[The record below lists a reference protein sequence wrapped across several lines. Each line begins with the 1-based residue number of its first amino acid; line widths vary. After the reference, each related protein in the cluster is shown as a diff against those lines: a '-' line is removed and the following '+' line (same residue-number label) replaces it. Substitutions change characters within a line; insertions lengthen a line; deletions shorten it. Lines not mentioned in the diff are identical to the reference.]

1 MKARNRWV
9 FFTLMLAWGAAWVL
23 AFQKQVLR
31 ESAYRAS
38 SLSNIIRKI
47 PLLPPRGRILDRHG
61 RVLAGYQAGIL
72 FISLGSRIHN
82 LPFPVYTPTQIRY
95 IPQSRALRLD
105 EVPGYFEQLYHHPDI
120 LPMLFPLRT
129 YPAGPL
135 TAHVVGYVGEA
146 SRYEVE
152 QGKRWGILVGKSAL
166 ERALDDRLTGSPGT
180 RFFLVNAAGELQT
193 LDPLPPRPPEPGG
206 VVVTSLDL
214 DLQRAVD
221 SLFLPHERGAVV
233 MLDVRTG
240 EILVLYSRPSFDPDE
255 LTGLRAKTAWQ
266 RLVNDPA
273 SPLLNRAVAGL
284 YPPGS
289 TWKPFV
295 ALLAL
300 DRGWVNPAARP
311 VFCDGT
317 YRFGSR
323 VWKCWDPA
331 GHGALNLV
339 EAIEQ
344 SCDVYFYD
352 LARKIG
358 LRPFLEMIT
367 PLRDLLH
374 RTYGVLPEE
383 KPGLVPD
390 WAWYTRRYGRNVS
403 EGMVLNL
410 GIGQG
415 EILLTPLQMAI
426 LAGLIATEGRLPMP
440 HLLRDAPVQDT
451 LYLEASRRAY
461 RLVREGMER
470 VVQGEH
476 GTASGSR
483 IPGLIYAGKTGTA
496 ENPHGKEHSLFIAY
510 APAQN
515 PRIAVSVIVEEGGHG
530 SERAAPIARALIER
544 YAKLYGMGGN
554 AAP

>member
-9 FFTLMLAWGAAWVL
+9 FFSLILAWVTAWAL

-31 ESAYRAS
+31 ESEYRAS
-38 SLSNIIRKI
+38 SLSNIIRNL

-72 FISLGSRIHN
+72 FVTLGSRRHD

-95 IPQSRALRLD
+95 LPQSRALRLD
-105 EVPGYFEQLYHHPDI
+105 EVPGYLEQLYHFPDI
-120 LPMLFPLRT
+120 LPILFPLRI
-129 YPAGPL
+129 YPTGPL

-146 SRYEVE
+146 SSREVE
-152 QGKRWGILVGKSAL
+152 QGKRWGILIGKSGL
-166 ERALDDRLTGSPGT
+166 ERALDDRLTGTPGT

-193 LDPLPPRPPEPGG
+193 LDPLPPRPPTPGE

-214 DLQRAVD
+214 DLQKLAD
-221 SLFLPHERGAVV
+221 SLFRPKERGAAV

-240 EILVLYSRPSFDPDE
+240 EILVLYSRPTFNPNE
-255 LTGLRAKTAWQ
+255 LTGLRARETWR
-266 RLVNDPA
+266 RLVRDRN

-300 DRGWVNPAARP
+300 DRGWVNPQERP

-317 YRFGSR
+317 YRFGAR
-323 VWKCWDPA
+323 VWKCWNPA

-352 LARKIG
+352 LARRIG
-358 LRPFLEMIT
+358 LRSFLEMIA

-383 KPGLVPD
+383 KAGLVPD

-415 EILLTPLQMAI
+415 EILLTPLQLAI
-426 LAGLIATEGRLPMP
+426 LAGLMATEGHLPVP
-440 HLLRDAPVQDT
+440 HLLRDAPVTDT
-451 LYLEASRRAY
+451 LVLEASPRAY
-461 RLVREGMER
+461 RLAREGMER

-483 IPGLIYAGKTGTA
+483 IPGFAYAGKTGTA

-510 APAQN
+510 APAQA
-515 PRIAVSVIVEEGGHG
+515 PRIALAVIVEEGGHG

-544 YAKLYGMGGN
+544 YAKLYGMGQT
-554 AAP
+554 ATP